1 MQPLPLIG
9 RYRILI
15 FRKKHSVVDLKA
27 GEAEDVR
34 MAAIMSKFL
43 FGWIGRVNGAVET
56 ANVKP
61 WKEEPPLYRIG
72 PRLDQQEWTPHEYR
86 HGPQHEVTR
95 HLMTDSGVKLA
106 LHEYCRRG
114 GADMIGIA
122 AYLYVPAPRSL
133 KDYLNLLV
141 SDKWGGAFLDG
152 YQVEIR
158 NLSAN
163 SGRERVVE
171 ICVSGLP
178 IVVKSADN
186 REEFNERG
194 RAYSSTPGYTDCYCW
209 IEELSLGGE
218 DV

>member
-1 MQPLPLIG
+1 
-9 RYRILI
+9 
-15 FRKKHSVVDLKA
+15 
-27 GEAEDVR
+27 

-43 FGWIGRVNGAVET
+43 SGWSGRVNGAVET
-56 ANVKP
+56 GNVEP
-61 WKEEPPLYRIG
+61 WQEELPLYRIG
-72 PRLDQQEWTPHEYR
+72 PKPDQRERTRNQHR

-95 HLMTDSGVKLA
+95 HLMMDSGVKLA
-106 LHEYCRRG
+106 LQEYCRRG

-122 AYLYVPAPRSL
+122 SYFYVPAPRSL
-133 KDYLNLLV
+133 KDYLNLIV
-141 SDKWGGAFLDG
+141 CDKWGGAFLDG

-171 ICVSGLP
+171 ICISGLP

-186 REEFNERG
+186 REEFKGSARSYG
-194 RAYSSTPGYTDCYCW
+194 STPGYTDCYCW
-209 IEELSLGGE
+209 IEELALGGE